1 MLSIIIPI
9 LNEEKNI
16 KKLNLLIYQN
26 LKNIK
31 FEIIFVDDN
40 SMDNSK
46 TTLNKICKD
55 FKYTNYIIR
64 NNKKRDLTQS
74 CFNGI
79 EKSKYK
85 NILIMDGDLQ
95 HNPKYIKKM
104 VEIFSREKLDIII
117 GARNFKKKN
126 KEISF
131 IRNTA
136 SIIIQKLISIF
147 LGSKSLDPM
156 SGFFIFKKEIYYKNK
171 NRLFGKGYKIL
182 CDLLY
187 SSSYSL
193 LIKDYF
199 IHLNSR
205 NKGYSKMSFFI
216 LWNII
221 FFIYLYFIKKFFR
234 MIYRK

>member
-16 KKLNLLIYQN
+16 KKLNALIYLN

-40 SMDNSK
+40 SSDNSK
-46 TTLNKICKD
+46 NILKKICKQ

-64 NNKKRDLTQS
+64 KNKIKDLSQS
-74 CFNGI
+74 CFAGI
-79 EKSKYK
+79 IKSKYK

-95 HNPKYIKKM
+95 HHPKYIIKMLKIFNKK
-104 VEIFSREKLDIII
+104 KLDIII
-117 GARNFKKKN
+117 GARNFNKKN
-126 KEISF
+126 NEISI

-136 SIIIQKLISIF
+136 SIILKKVISIF
-147 LGSKSLDPM
+147 LGSKTLDPM

-171 NRLFGKGYKIL
+171 IRLFGKGYKIL
-182 CDLLY
+182 CDFLY
-187 SSSYSL
+187 SSKKN
-193 LIKDYF
+193 LIIEDYF

-205 NKGYSKMSFFI
+205 KEGYSKMNFNV

-221 FFIYLYFIKKFFR
+221 LFTLFKFYKKFS
-234 MIYRK
+234 

>member
-26 LKNIK
+26 LKNFR

-40 SMDNSK
+40 SIDNSK

-64 NNKKRDLTQS
+64 NNNKRDLTQS

-104 VEIFSREKLDIII
+104 LEIFSREKLDIII

-126 KEISF
+126 EEISF

-187 SSSYSL
+187 SSSYDL

-199 IHLNSR
+199 IKLNSR

-221 FFIYLYFIKKFFR
+221 FFTFLYFIKRIFR

>member
-16 KKLNLLIYQN
+16 EKLNALIYLN

-40 SMDNSK
+40 SEDNSK
-46 TTLNKICKD
+46 NILKKISKQ
-55 FKYTNYIIR
+55 FKHSNYIIR
-64 NNKKRDLTQS
+64 KKKKDLTQS
-74 CFNGI
+74 CFAGI
-79 EKSKYK
+79 LKSKYE

-95 HNPKYIKKM
+95 HHPKYIKRMLK
-104 VEIFSREKLDIII
+104 IFYKKKLDVIV
-117 GARNFKKKN
+117 GARNFNKKN
-126 KEISF
+126 DEISLM
-131 IRNTA
+131 RKTA
-136 SIIIQKLISIF
+136 SIILIKIISIF
-147 LGSKSLDPM
+147 LGVKTLDPM

-187 SSSYSL
+187 TSKKNL
-193 LIKDYF
+193 VIEDYF

-205 NKGYSKMSFFI
+205 KKGYSKMSFNILCNIILFI
-216 LWNII
+216 LSKFYN
-221 FFIYLYFIKKFFR
+221 KFF
-234 MIYRK
+234 

>member
-40 SMDNSK
+40 SKDNSK

-104 VEIFSREKLDIII
+104 LEIFSREKLDIII

-187 SSSYSL
+187 SSRYNL
-193 LIKDYF
+193 FIKDYF

-221 FFIYLYFIKKFFR
+221 FFIYLYFIKKIFR